1 MKEIKAQHYVD
12 TVIYSVDKILR
23 NLKHELK
30 QKIDSLNIGITGEQF
45 VVLDTIDCYKDIY
58 QQKLSQII
66 MKDKSNTTRIL
77 KVLENKGLISRDVG
91 NVNNRL
97 VYFLKVTEKGKKI
110 VKGNM
115 PKIKQFIT
123 DIFENISDEEIDTLH
138 VLSSK
143 FQSDLS
149 NIGEL
154 I

>member
-12 TVIYSVDKILR
+12 TVIFSIDHIIR
-23 NLKHELK
+23 NLKRELK

-45 VVLDTIDCYKDIY
+45 VVLDTIDCFNEIY
-58 QQKLSQII
+58 QQKLSELL

-77 KVLENKGLISRDVG
+77 KVLENKGLIARSAG

-97 VYFLKVTEKGKKI
+97 VYFLHVTDKGKKI
-110 VKGNM
+110 VSDNM

-123 DIFENISDEEIDTLH
+123 DIFENISDEEIDLLH
-138 VLSSK
+138 VLSTK

-149 NIGEL
+149 NIQD
-154 I
+154 IN